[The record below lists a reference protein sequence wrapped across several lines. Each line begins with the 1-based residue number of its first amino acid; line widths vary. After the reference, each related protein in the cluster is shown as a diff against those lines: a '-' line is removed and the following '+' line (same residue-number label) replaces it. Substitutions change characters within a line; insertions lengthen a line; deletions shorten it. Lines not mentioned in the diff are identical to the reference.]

1 MKKFLSIILSI
12 SLVVFVIG
20 CSSNTSN
27 SENNISSNSPQN
39 KEVILGMTTGIEDA
53 GLLDVI
59 IPAFEKETGYTTKTV
74 SVGTGQALALAQ
86 KGEVD
91 AISQL
96 KYTQL

>member
-12 SLVVFVIG
+12 SLVVFVIW

-53 GLLDVI
+53 GLLAVI
-59 IPAFEKETGYTTKTV
+59 ISAFEKETGYTTKTV